1 MPSILC
7 GLEGLEGQAE
17 HHIAHISCHGDHSA
31 VPFLCGP
38 SIMFLRMTL
47 PSLKTGASAGR
58 STWRGGGGQS
68 RAGQGRQSLRTLC
81 ECEHMKC
88 MNKVGEYVHVCM
100 WYVCVCLCTC
110 A

>member
-38 SIMFLRMTL
+38 SILFLRITL
-47 PSLKTGASAGR
+47 PSLKTGVSPGR
-58 STWRGGGGQS
+58 STWRGRGKVGQD
-68 RAGQGRQSLRTLC
+68 RADRVYKALC
-81 ECEHMKC
+81 ECEC
-88 MNKVGEYVHVCM
+88 MEVCE
-100 WYVCVCLCTC
+100 
-110 A
+110 